1 MDAGGFERAP
11 DPLSGGSSSSS
22 SSRILT
28 PQAGASALARLVS
41 TSFQPQA
48 VRGGSLA
55 AGEKTD
61 GRAACVQVV
70 SEAAIR
76 CARARGWEVSVLDID
91 KLRSWPKLSDGEKLA
106 LLKELLS

>member
-1 MDAGGFERAP
+1 
-11 DPLSGGSSSSS
+11 
-22 SSRILT
+22 
-28 PQAGASALARLVS
+28 
-41 TSFQPQA
+41 
-48 VRGGSLA
+48 
-55 AGEKTD
+55 
-61 GRAACVQVV
+61 VV